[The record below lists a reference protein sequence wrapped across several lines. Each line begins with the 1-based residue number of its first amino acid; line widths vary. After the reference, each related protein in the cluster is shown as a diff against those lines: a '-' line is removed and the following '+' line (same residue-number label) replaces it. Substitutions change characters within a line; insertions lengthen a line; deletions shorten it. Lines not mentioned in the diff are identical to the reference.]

1 MASGRTKS
9 TIFHTKRG
17 PYFKKVEL
25 FKTSNLK
32 TKISQEEIATSDRGY
47 LGTER
52 QKEVFESKKTKD
64 DVLIRINKKNLVT
77 NSH

>member
-52 QKEVFESKKTKD
+52 QKRG
-64 DVLIRINKKNLVT
+64 IRVQKN
-77 NSH
+77 